1 MKLYCGIDLHSNN
14 SVVVVIDEQ
23 DKLILSKKCP
33 NDISAILGQL
43 APFKEV
49 IQGIVV
55 ESTYNWYWL
64 VDGLEDAGF
73 RVQLA
78 NTAAIQQYSGIKH
91 TDDKSD
97 ARFLA
102 NLLRLD
108 ILPTGHIMPREQ
120 RNIRDLLRKR
130 SLLIK
135 QRTMLH
141 LNLQGM
147 IARHTGARL
156 SSNQLKRLD
165 RKSIGE
171 LLTEPVV
178 CDSARIN
185 MTQIEAINQS
195 VKLLEKRVSGYCAN
209 TTENKL
215 LQSIPG
221 VGQIL
226 SQMIALES
234 GSMERFPD
242 VRNYSSYV
250 RCVPSKK
257 ISNGKS
263 KGSGNRKNGN
273 PWLAWAFMEAA
284 HLSAIWSPEI
294 KKYYQRKASKTHI
307 LVAKKTVANKLA
319 RAVYHMLKKN
329 TVFDVKRA
337 FA

>member
-23 DKLILSKKCP
+23 DKLILSKKCA
-33 NDISAILGQL
+33 NDISVIHGQL
-43 APFKEV
+43 APFSED
-49 IQGIVV
+49 IQSVVV

-73 RVQLA
+73 QVQLA

-102 NLLRLD
+102 NLIRLD
-108 ILPTGHIMPREQ
+108 ILPAGHIMPREQ

-135 QRTMLH
+135 QRTMLN

-147 IARHTGARL
+147 IARHTGTGL
-156 SSNQLKRLD
+156 SANQMKRLNQ
-165 RKSIGE
+165 KGIEE
-171 LLTEPVV
+171 LMAEQVV
-178 CDSARIN
+178 RDSAMIN
-185 MTQIEAINQS
+185 LMQIEAINKS
-195 VKLLEKRVSGYCAN
+195 VKLLEQRVSGYCTN

-234 GSMERFPD
+234 GSMDRFPD

-257 ISNGKS
+257 ISNGKT
-263 KGSGNRKNGN
+263 KGTGNRKNGN

-294 KKYYQRKASKTHI
+294 KKYYQRKASKSHI
-307 LVAKKTVANKLA
+307 LVAKKSVANKLA
-319 RAVYHMLKKN
+319 RAVYHMLKQN

>member
-23 DKLILSKKCP
+23 DKPILSKKCA
-33 NDISAILGQL
+33 NDISVINGQL
-43 APFKEV
+43 APFSED
-49 IQGIVV
+49 IQTVVV
-55 ESTYNWYWL
+55 ESTYNSYWL

-73 RVQLA
+73 HVKLA

-108 ILPTGHIMPREQ
+108 ILPVGHIMPREQ

-135 QRTMLH
+135 QRTMLN

-156 SSNQLKRLD
+156 SANQLKRID
-165 RKSIGE
+165 QKAIEE
-171 LLTEPVV
+171 LMAEQVV
-178 CDSARIN
+178 RDSAMIN
-185 MTQIEAINQS
+185 LMQIEAIIKS
-195 VKLLEKRVSGYCAN
+195 VKLLEQRVSGYSVN

-234 GSMERFPD
+234 GSYGPI
-242 VRNYSSYV
+242 
-250 RCVPSKK
+250 P
-257 ISNGKS
+257 
-263 KGSGNRKNGN
+263 
-273 PWLAWAFMEAA
+273 
-284 HLSAIWSPEI
+284 
-294 KKYYQRKASKTHI
+294 
-307 LVAKKTVANKLA
+307 
-319 RAVYHMLKKN
+319 
-329 TVFDVKRA
+329 
-337 FA
+337 